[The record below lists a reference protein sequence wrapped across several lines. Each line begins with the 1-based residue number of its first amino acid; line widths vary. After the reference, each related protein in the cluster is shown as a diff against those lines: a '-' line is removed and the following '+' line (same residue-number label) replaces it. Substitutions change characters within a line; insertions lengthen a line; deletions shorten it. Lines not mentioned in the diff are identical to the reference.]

1 LTFEPRVSRR
11 GRGYIAEI
19 ALARGPRVMA
29 NTGAGTFEEL
39 FGYAWLALLDRRERR
54 LRLFQAQVGGSP
66 WPIGGD
72 PAAAEWV
79 EVPVPDLM
87 HAVEEVRHLAL
98 AFDQAARH
106 VVAYERKGE
115 VWVRQ
120 WDPVRGEY
128 VMRGPWPGVDPALVM
143 DATVGYHVPESDVLL
158 FHLTPDR
165 KSLVMRVQRELYAT
179 PHTIETFNEEAILD
193 QGVALPYQFELLGSL
208 ASDPDSTGLVLRSD
222 LYPVRGEDSLGT
234 ANLAAPATGVYW
246 PVVVVRDLGTDSLGV
261 ANLSAPTSGIYMP
274 LVVIADLGTA
284 DGADVIGT
292 ASLAAPATGV
302 YHPVVVLRDL
312 GTDTMGTAQL
322 AAPGAGS
329 YALVVVVVDLTQSP
343 YGVDSLGNAR
353 LAAPTGGS
361 YVAA

>member
-1 LTFEPRVSRR
+1 MTFEPRVSRR
-11 GRGYIAEI
+11 GKGYFAEI

-29 NTGAGTFEEL
+29 VTGGGTFEEL
-39 FGYAWLALLDRRERR
+39 FGYAWLAILDRRERR

-79 EVPVPDLM
+79 EVPVPDLV

-128 VMRGPWPGVDPALVM
+128 VMRGPWPGVDPVLVM
-143 DATVGYHVPESDVLL
+143 DATVGYHVPDSDVLL

-165 KSLVMRVQRELYAT
+165 KALVMRVQRELYGTA
-179 PHTIETFNEEAILD
+179 HTVETFAEEAILD

-208 ASDPDSTGLVLRSD
+208 ASDPDGTGLALRSD
-222 LYPVRGEDSLGT
+222 LYPVQD
-234 ANLAAPATGVYW
+234 
-246 PVVVVRDLGTDSLGV
+246 GV
-261 ANLSAPTSGIYMP
+261 ALRFGVTAPQHALYRPVT
-274 LVVIADLGTA
+274 VAADLGYEA
-284 DGADVIGT
+284 FVVNVAAPSSGEY
-292 ASLAAPATGV
+292 SLAVLQVSLAHENLGFALTAPAGGV
-302 YHPVVVLRDL
+302 YASSVPGYEITGEEPFVK
-312 GTDTMGTAQL
+312 ASIL
-322 AAPGAGS
+322 APSRGS
-329 YALVVVVVDLTQSP
+329 YTEIAQFHGGTNAIGARVSP
-343 YGVDSLGNAR
+343 PA
-353 LAAPTGGS
+353 GGEYAS
-361 YVAA
+361 A

>member
-1 LTFEPRVSRR
+1 VRFKPRVSRR
-11 GRGYIAEI
+11 GKGYFAEV

-29 NTGAGTFEEL
+29 VTGGGTFEEL
-39 FGYAWLALLDRRERR
+39 FGYAWLALLDRQERR

-79 EVPVPDLM
+79 EVPVPDLV
-87 HAVEEVRHLAL
+87 HPVGEVRHLAL

-106 VVAYERKGE
+106 VVAYEREGE

-120 WDPVRGEY
+120 WDPVGQRY
-128 VMRGPWPGVDPALVM
+128 VMRGPWPGVDPVLVM

-165 KSLVMRVQRELYAT
+165 KSLVMRVQRELYGT

-208 ASDPDSTGLVLRSD
+208 SSDPDGTGLVLRSD

-234 ANLAAPATGVYW
+234 ANLAAPAAGVYW
-246 PVVVVRDLGTDSLGV
+246 PIVVVRDLGADSLGV
-261 ANLSAPTSGIYMP
+261 ANLAAPASGIYLP
-274 LVVIADLGTA
+274 LVVIEDLGT
-284 DGADVIGT
+284 DTLGT
-292 ASLAAPATGV
+292 ASLAAPASGV
-302 YHPVVVLRDL
+302 YHPVVVVQDL
-312 GTDTMGTAQL
+312 GTDALGTAQL
-322 AAPGAGS
+322 AAPETGS
-329 YALVVVVVDLTQSP
+329 YTLAVVVVDLTQSP
-343 YGVDSLGNAR
+343 YGVDSLGTAQ

-361 YVAA
+361 YVTA